1 MIPYLENILIDL
13 QRVNISRNW
22 FKPELIDVT
31 ASRSV
36 HSSSLEGAVMQFVF
50 SKLAH
55 YFVVASKNNAFEL
68 VEMECYSL
76 LRNDGTTW
84 ELKCLHFAF
93 YTVTN
98 VSPMIV
104 IIISTITFPHLICA
118 LKRGRGNRVV
128 QGHNFPEMCT

>member
-1 MIPYLENILIDL
+1 MTKTRFSKLNTMIPYLENTQLDL
-13 QRVNISRNW
+13 QCESLAQRVNISRNW

-76 LRNDGTTW
+76 SRNDGTTW
-84 ELKCLHFAF
+84 ELKCLHFEF

-98 VSPMIV
+98 VSPMMI
-104 IIISTITFPHLICA
+104 IIISTVA
-118 LKRGRGNRVV
+118 LLPSLTLSV
-128 QGHNFPEMCT
+128 H